1 MNENEDP
8 FGMICRACMSKDQIF
23 HSILE
28 SVDGNKL
35 RIFEMLGTTTPQIF
49 IQINAADKLPK
60 IICNTCL
67 NKLNITYNFQQM
79 VITSEKRMRSLLY
92 VEPNAGL
99 QKMHSLED
107 PLVEKELFHV
117 SNNSLKQGIISE
129 DNYFEFSNFI
139 KKEEVSE
146 GSHDLTNFVSE
157 WTHQSEE
164 HEQNIL
170 KVDKPNKPQS
180 TEIWSALPDEEY
192 SEEIEKPDERN
203 RRNAQHPCLECG
215 KIFDRPYRV
224 RRHMAVHSKERQF
237 ECKICKY
244 RFSKEIQLT
253 AHIISHSDNL
263 ESRKRRSPEGYKCQD
278 CPRRFEKHESLSAH
292 RQCHKKIEETDK
304 MFQCDVCQE
313 RFEKLSLLTNHMQKH
328 PDCPKYKCHI
338 CDKIFYVNALH
349 IEHLNKHGIQKKH
362 VCVYCNKAFLQNST
376 LKEHIRVHTGEKPY
390 LCPQCGKA
398 FQNGSNLRQHLL
410 RHSNEKKYQC
420 PECPSKFACQSD
432 RIKHMSMHRNIKPH
446 KCDICGSSFTR
457 SYTLAKHKRIHSG
470 ERPHK
475 CDQCSMTFVF
485 IDHMR
490 RHMRTHTGEKP
501 YKCKFCDR
509 AYAESGDLNKHMRTH
524 VGEKTY
530 MCNQCPE
537 AFKYQAEL
545 REHQISHYKEKQIN
559 SEISM

>member
-157 WTHQSEE
+157 WTHQR
-164 HEQNIL
+164 
-170 KVDKPNKPQS
+170 
-180 TEIWSALPDEEY
+180 
-192 SEEIEKPDERN
+192 PDERN

-304 MFQCDVCQE
+304 MFQCDWVDW
-313 RFEKLSLLTNHMQKH
+313 K
-328 PDCPKYKCHI
+328 
-338 CDKIFYVNALH
+338 
-349 IEHLNKHGIQKKH
+349 
-362 VCVYCNKAFLQNST
+362 
-376 LKEHIRVHTGEKPY
+376 
-390 LCPQCGKA
+390 
-398 FQNGSNLRQHLL
+398 
-410 RHSNEKKYQC
+410 
-420 PECPSKFACQSD
+420 
-432 RIKHMSMHRNIKPH
+432 
-446 KCDICGSSFTR
+446 
-457 SYTLAKHKRIHSG
+457 
-470 ERPHK
+470 
-475 CDQCSMTFVF
+475 
-485 IDHMR
+485 
-490 RHMRTHTGEKP
+490 
-501 YKCKFCDR
+501 
-509 AYAESGDLNKHMRTH
+509 
-524 VGEKTY
+524 
-530 MCNQCPE
+530 
-537 AFKYQAEL
+537 
-545 REHQISHYKEKQIN
+545 
-559 SEISM
+559 